1 MTEAKFPCATCN
13 KEVQIRDH
21 AIQCELCKSWGHIEK
36 LIEFLKAYMLCCV
49 RCSVMLYG
57 LCAQF
62 VRERALQCR
71 NCKSYIETRVQLM
84 AHQQQMDKLLMDEKE
99 RLIEHL

>member
-13 KEVQIRDH
+13 KEVQIRDY
-21 AIQCELCKSWGHIEK
+21 ATQCELCKSWNILTVLEK

-49 RCSVMLYG
+49 RYSVMLNG

-62 VRERALQCR
+62 VWERALQCR
-71 NCKSYIETRVQLM
+71 NCKS
-84 AHQQQMDKLLMDEKE
+84 
-99 RLIEHL
+99 